1 MKFITSRII
10 SPNQV
15 KSLMEIIAEH
25 EAPKVEATEPKAVKT
40 ASVEK
45 KIEKVASQKT
55 EPVKTEKTVKAE
67 TVKTDKPVTK
77 TAKELTIKKVE
88 ASKTVHA
95 SKFGRVWKKIKSTA
109 ALTGEDRSF
118 LSEYFRKYYP
128 ADYVE
133 ALIAQY

>member
-25 EAPKVEATEPKAVKT
+25 EAPKVEAAEPKAVKT

-55 EPVKTEKTVKAE
+55 EPVKVEKTVKAE
-67 TVKTDKPVTK
+67 TVKTNTPVTK
-77 TAKELTIKKVE
+77 TAKELIIKKVE

-109 ALTGEDRSF
+109 SLTGEDRSF